1 MKFMDPRIDFA
12 FKKIFGGEDTKDIL
26 TNFIESLLGLSG
38 DKKLKNITILDPFTA
53 PKVKGLKLSIVD
65 VKCTDLR
72 GVSYI
77 VEMQVKKT
85 KAFFKRIQYNAAK
98 TYANQISKGE
108 DYPKLNQVI
117 AVTIT
122 GFTLFEELDAY
133 VTRHATKETETGKEY
148 LSEIIYYVVELSKF
162 SKKIETLDNLL
173 DKWIWFIKYA
183 SEIEEIP
190 DNMKEEVFVHAFEK
204 AKVANMSPLEL
215 EYYDKASMAIADEI
229 GAMELAKE
237 EAEKAG
243 MEKGIA
249 KGMAEGIA
257 KGIAEGMAKG
267 IAEGMAKGMA
277 EGSMD
282 RQKRI
287 AIKMKEK
294 GYSPDEIVELIGLSI
309 TEIENY
315 IS

>member
-1 MKFMDPRIDFA
+1 MAIKQDGQSAIKYLESEKSNMKEEVAMKFIDPRIDFA

-26 TNFIESLLGLSG
+26 MNFIESLLDLSG
-38 DKKLKNITILDPFTA
+38 NKKLKDITILDPFAA
-53 PKVKGLKLSIVD
+53 PRVKGLKLSIID

-98 TYANQISKGE
+98 TYANQIAKGE

-117 AVTIT
+117 AVTVT

-133 VTRHATKETETGKEY
+133 VTRHATQETETGKEY

-162 SKKIETLDNLL
+162 EKKIETLDNVL

-183 SEIEEIP
+183 SEIEKIP
-190 DNMKEEVFVHAFEK
+190 DNMKEDVFIHAFEK
-204 AKVANMSPLEL
+204 ARLANMTPLEL
-215 EYYDKASMAIADEI
+215 EYYDKASMTIADEI

-243 MEKGIA
+243 MEKGIK
-249 KGMAEGIA
+249 KGMEKGKQEQQKSIA
-257 KGIAEGMAKG
+257 K
-267 IAEGMAKGMA
+267 
-277 EGSMD
+277 
-282 RQKRI
+282 
-287 AIKMKEK
+287 KMKAK
-294 GYSPDEIVELIGLSI
+294 GYSADEIADLTGLSVP
-309 TEIENY
+309 EIEK
-315 IS
+315 I

>member
-1 MKFMDPRIDFA
+1 MKFIDPRIDFA

-26 TNFIESLLGLSG
+26 ANFIESLLGLSG
-38 DKKLKNITILDPFTA
+38 NKKLKNITILDPFSA
-53 PKVKGLKLSIVD
+53 PRVKGLKISIID
-65 VKCTDLR
+65 VKCTDLS

-98 TYANQISKGE
+98 TYANQIAKGE

-117 AVTIT
+117 AITIT

-133 VTRHATKETETGKEY
+133 VTRHATRETETGKEY

-162 SKKIETLDNLL
+162 EKKIEIPDNVL

-190 DNMKEEVFVHAFEK
+190 NNMKEEVFVHAFEK
-204 AKVANMSPLEL
+204 ARVANMSPLEL

-229 GAMELAKE
+229 GALELAKE
-237 EAEKAG
+237 EGE
-243 MEKGIA
+243 EKGR
-249 KGMAEGIA
+249 KEGIKEGRK
-257 KGIAEGMAKG
+257 KGIKEGIEKG
-267 IAEGMAKGMA
+267 RKKQ
-277 EGSMD
+277 
-282 RQKRI
+282 QKIMVCNMR
-287 AIKMKEK
+287 EK
-294 GYSPDEIVELIGLSI
+294 GYSADKIAELTGLSI
-309 TEIENY
+309 SEIEKY
-315 IS
+315 L